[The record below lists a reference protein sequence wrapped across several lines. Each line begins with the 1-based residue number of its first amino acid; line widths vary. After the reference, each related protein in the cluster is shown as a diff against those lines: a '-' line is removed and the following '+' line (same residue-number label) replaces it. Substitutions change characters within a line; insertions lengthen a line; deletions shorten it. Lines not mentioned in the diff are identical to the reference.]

1 MFPLKDNI
9 PLSVFPLVTIGLVAV
24 NVVAYVLSLRHGGS
38 FFAGPSRAVALHYGA
53 IPFELTHPGHHC
65 NVLATPP
72 GPRGAVAVLCP
83 DSEKLLLPDPPQPA
97 TWETVASSMFQHG
110 SFLQIFAGMYF
121 LAIFGPSIEQATGRL
136 RFLALYL
143 LGGIVALA
151 VQVLLSPNSTVP
163 VLGATGAVA
172 AVLGAHLLLHP
183 RAKVIALAP
192 VPFFATIVALPTV
205 LLLGLWFLVQLWFTL
220 AGLASPFD
228 GDALVAY
235 FAPVGAFVF
244 GLLSIRTIARSDR
257 APIERSPHQ
266 PVY

>member
-9 PLSVFPLVTIGLVAV
+9 PLSVFPLVTVGLMAV
-24 NVVAYVLSLRHGGS
+24 NVAAYVLSLHHGGS
-38 FFAGPSRAVALHYGA
+38 FFGGPSRTIALHYGA

-65 NVLATPP
+65 NLLATPP
-72 GPRGAVAVLCP
+72 GPRGAVRVLCT
-83 DSEKLLLPDPPQPA
+83 DSEKLVLPDPPQPA
-97 TWETVASSMFQHG
+97 TWETVATSMFQHG

-121 LAIFGPSIEQATGRL
+121 LAIFGPSVEQAAGRP

-143 LGGIVALA
+143 LGGIVTLA

-205 LLLGLWFLVQLWFTL
+205 LLLGLWFLVQLWFAL
-220 AGLASPFD
+220 AGLGSPFG
-228 GDALVAY
+228 GDSLVAY
-235 FAPVGAFVF
+235 FAPVGGFVF
-244 GLLSIRTIARSDR
+244 GLLSIRMIARSGR
-257 APIERSPHQ
+257 TPIERTPQQ